1 MGWQRPLPIATENH
15 PFFVFVNSLWL
26 QQFKHDEQST
36 YLLTTMNFMNSAN
49 RVTGQ
54 PKGTAAPTL
63 MLWVIIGVA
72 TTTLDASDGESDR
85 GDKRPLIGF
94 EHCSDRHQTRHH
106 RQNCHLLLCNS
117 LTVLFQETTWTT
129 DGRTRPV
136 LVVFFGDNDD
146 AYQNRTNVNR

>member
-1 MGWQRPLPIATENH
+1 MAAARTLLQKITRFFCFCQFASATAVQARWAE
-15 PFFVFVNSLWL
+15 
-26 QQFKHDEQST
+26 

-54 PKGTAAPTL
+54 PKGTAATPTL

-94 EHCSDRHQTRHH
+94 EH
-106 RQNCHLLLCNS
+106 
-117 LTVLFQETTWTT
+117 
-129 DGRTRPV
+129 
-136 LVVFFGDNDD
+136 
-146 AYQNRTNVNR
+146 

>member
-1 MGWQRPLPIATENH
+1 MGSSFSVDLIWSHGSGHCYRKSPVFLFLSIRFGYNSSSTMSRVLTE
-15 PFFVFVNSLWL
+15 
-26 QQFKHDEQST
+26 
-36 YLLTTMNFMNSAN
+36 TTMNFMNSAN

-94 EHCSDRHQTRHH
+94 EHYSDRHQTRHH

-117 LTVLFQETTWTT
+117 LTVLFQETTWTM
-129 DGRTRPV
+129 DGRDQFW
-136 LVVFFGDNDD
+136 LSFWG
-146 AYQNRTNVNR
+146 